1 MERGGTG
8 WTALV
13 TRDTVQGAVITV
25 TAMPPEPGTGPQAG
39 PDPTPEPPAFAPSAF
54 PPPRPY
60 NPPPAWYPPPPV
72 QDTARPSRPG
82 MSARR
87 IIVGVIWGAIT
98 VICAIGAVLEWG
110 IGVRGGAVLCL
121 VIAAGAGWYDYRIWT
136 RRSRRLIA

>member
-1 MERGGTG
+1 M
-8 WTALV
+8 
-13 TRDTVQGAVITV
+13 ISV
-25 TAMPPEPGTGPQAG
+25 TAMPPEPGFSPQG
-39 PDPTPEPPAFAPSAF
+39 EPDLTPQPPAFAPAAY

-110 IGVRGGAVLCL
+110 IGVRGGAVLCF
-121 VIAAGAGWYDYRIWT
+121 VIAVGAGWYDYRIWT
-136 RRSRRLIA
+136 RRSRRLIV